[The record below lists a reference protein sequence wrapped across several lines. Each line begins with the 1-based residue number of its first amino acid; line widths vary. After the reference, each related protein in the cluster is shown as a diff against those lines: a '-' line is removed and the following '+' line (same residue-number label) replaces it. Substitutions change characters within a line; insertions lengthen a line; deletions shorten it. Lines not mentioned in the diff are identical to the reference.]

1 MPPHPPPRHASGD
14 RITWVGHATALLEL
28 GGRRLLTDPVLRSRV
43 GPLARAS
50 AVADPAVARG
60 LDAVLV
66 SHLHPDHL
74 DLRSLRRIEPATPVI
89 APRGAGSLLRNNGF
103 REITEVGIGQTVDVG
118 GVGVR
123 AVPAHHDGRRHPFGG
138 RADTIGFVVGA
149 DRRVYFAGDTELFD
163 GMTEIDDALEVAL
176 LPIAG
181 WGPTLGPGHLGPREA
196 AIALTRLRPRRAV
209 PIHWGTLY
217 PLGLRYRRRRV
228 LADPPREFAR
238 YAAELAPEVDV
249 RVLAAGEALSLDVR
263 RRS

>member
-1 MPPHPPPRHASGD
+1 MPPHPPPGD
-14 RITWVGHATALLEL
+14 ARGERVTWVGHATVLLEL

-66 SHLHPDHL
+66 SHVHLDHL
-74 DLRSLRRIEPATPVI
+74 DVRSLRRIDSGAPVI
-89 APRGAGSLLRNNGF
+89 APRGAGSLLRSKGF
-103 REITEVGIGQTVDVG
+103 REVTELGVGETVDVG

-123 AVPAHHDGRRHPFGG
+123 AVPAHHDGRRHPFGA

-163 GMTEIDDALEVAL
+163 GMGDIDDALDVAL

-196 AIALTRLRPRRAV
+196 AVALTRLRPRVAV
-209 PIHWGTLY
+209 PVHWGTLY
-217 PLGLRYRRRRV
+217 PLGLRFRRDRV
-228 LADPPREFAR
+228 LAEPPREFAR
-238 YAAELAPEVDV
+238 HAAELAPEVDV
-249 RVLAAGEALSLDVR
+249 RVLAPGEALNLNER

>member
-1 MPPHPPPRHASGD
+1 MPPPPPPGTASGD
-14 RITWVGHATALLEL
+14 RLTWVGHATVLLEL

-43 GPLARAS
+43 GPLARAG
-50 AVADPAVARG
+50 AGADPAVAQG

-66 SHLHPDHL
+66 SHLHLDHL
-74 DLRSLRRIEPATPVI
+74 DARSLRRIDGATPVI
-89 APRGAGSLLRNNGF
+89 APRGAADLVERLGF
-103 REITEVGIGQTVDVG
+103 TDVTELGIGDTVDVG

-123 AVPAHHDGRRHPFGG
+123 AVPAHHDGRRHPLGA

-163 GMTEIDDALEVAL
+163 GMAGLDDDLDVAL

-196 AIALTRLRPRRAV
+196 AVALTRLRPRVAV

-217 PLGLRYRRRRV
+217 PLGLRFRRERV
-228 LADPPREFAR
+228 LADPPAEFAR
-238 YAAELAPEVDV
+238 HAADVAPEVDV
-249 RVLAAGEALSLDVR
+249 RVLAPGEALSLD
-263 RRS
+263 

>member
-1 MPPHPPPRHASGD
+1 MPPPPPPGDASGA
-14 RITWVGHATALLEL
+14 RLTWVGHATVLLEL
-28 GGRRLLTDPVLRSRV
+28 GGRRLLTDPLLRARV

-50 AVADPAVARG
+50 AGADPAVARG

-74 DLRSLRRIEPATPVI
+74 DARSLRRIDRATPVI
-89 APRGAGSLLRNNGF
+89 APRGAGSLVRRLGF
-103 REITEVGIGQTVDVG
+103 ADVTELGIGETVDVG

-123 AVPAHHDGRRHPFGG
+123 AVPAHHDGRRLPFGA

-149 DRRVYFAGDTELFD
+149 DRRVYFAGDTELFE
-163 GMTEIDDALEVAL
+163 GMAEVDDALDVAL

-196 AIALTRLRPRRAV
+196 AVALTRLRPRVAV

-217 PLGLRYRRRRV
+217 PLGLRFRRHRV

-238 YAAELAPEVDV
+238 YAAELAPDVDV
-249 RVLAAGEALSLDVR
+249 RVLAPGEALSLDEP

>member
-1 MPPHPPPRHASGD
+1 MPPPPPAGTASGD
-14 RITWVGHATALLEL
+14 RLTWVGHATVLLEL
-28 GGRRLLTDPVLRSRV
+28 GGRRLLTDPVLGSRV

-50 AVADPAVARG
+50 AGADPAVARG

-66 SHLHPDHL
+66 SHLHLDHL
-74 DLRSLRRIEPATPVI
+74 DARSLRRIDVVTPVI
-89 APRGAGSLLRNNGF
+89 APRGAGSLVQGLGF
-103 REITEVGIGQTVDVG
+103 TEVTELGLGETVDVG

-123 AVPAHHDGRRHPFGG
+123 AVPAHHDGRRHPFGA

-149 DRRVYFAGDTELFD
+149 DRRVYFAGDTELFE
-163 GMTEIDDALEVAL
+163 GMAGLDDDLDVAL

-196 AIALTRLRPRRAV
+196 AVALARLRPRVAV

-217 PLGLRYRRRRV
+217 PLGLRFRRDRV
-228 LADPPREFAR
+228 LAGPPREFAR
-238 YAAELAPEVDV
+238 HAAELAPEVDV
-249 RVLAAGEALSLDVR
+249 QVLAPGEALSLDEC

>member
-1 MPPHPPPRHASGD
+1 MPPPAPPGDDSGD
-14 RITWVGHATALLEL
+14 RLTWVGHATVLIEL

-43 GPLARAS
+43 GPLARAG
-50 AVADPAVARG
+50 AGADPAVARG

-66 SHLHPDHL
+66 SHVHLDHL
-74 DLRSLRRIEPATPVI
+74 DARSLRRIDDATPVI
-89 APRGAGSLLRNNGF
+89 APRGAGELVRGLGF
-103 REITEVGIGQTVDVG
+103 TDVTELGIGDTVDVG

-123 AVPAHHDGRRHPFGG
+123 AVPAHHDGRRHPFGA

-149 DRRVYFAGDTELFD
+149 GRRVYFAGDTELFD
-163 GMTEIDDALEVAL
+163 GMAEIDDALDVAL

-196 AIALTRLRPRRAV
+196 AVALTRLRPRVAV
-209 PIHWGTLY
+209 PIHWGTFY
-217 PLGLRYRRRRV
+217 PLGLRFRRDRV

-249 RVLAAGEALSLDVR
+249 RVLAPGEALSLDE